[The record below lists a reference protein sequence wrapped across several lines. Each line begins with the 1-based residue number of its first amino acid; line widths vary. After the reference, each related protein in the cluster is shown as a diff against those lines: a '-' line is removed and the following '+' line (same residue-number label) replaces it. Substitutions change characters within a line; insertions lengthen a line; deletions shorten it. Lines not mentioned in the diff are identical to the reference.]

1 MPNWK
6 KVVVSGS
13 NAELSKLN
21 VSTALTASGIIY
33 PTSDGSADQ
42 VLKTDGSSNLSFGAA
57 AGAGQILEIVT
68 GMADGRSVTVGSGT
82 YTLGNVTAVQAL
94 DATYTDV
101 TGSSIAYTPPTGT
114 KALIYQFDFMWNA
127 STLSGI
133 SYHQVVIDGTAVTPS
148 KTCVA
153 ADYNSYHHS
162 HQPQTAYWVFD
173 LSVGSNDYANG
184 KVQGSAWTSNKP
196 IKLQMRES
204 DNSSYNCVLHENDF
218 MDGTTASGSARLRIP
233 KLQITAIA

>member
-1 MPNWK
+1 M
-6 KVVVSGS
+6 SI
-13 NAELSKLN
+13 KLN
-21 VSTALTASGIIY
+21 AQSGGSVALDA
-33 PTSDGSADQ
+33 PTQTTGSADITLKLPVDNGNANE
-42 VLKTDGSSNLSFGAA
+42 VLKTDGSGNLSFGTA
-57 AGAGQILEIVT
+57 AGPGQIIETVA
-68 GMADGRSVTVGSGT
+68 GMCDGRSVTVSSGT

-94 DATYTDV
+94 TNSYADI

-114 KALIYQFDFMWNA
+114 KALIYEFDFMWNA

-133 SYHQVVIDGTAVTPS
+133 SYHQILIDGTVVTPT

-162 HQPQTAYWVFD
+162 HQAQTAYWVFD

-184 KVQGSAWTSNKP
+184 KVQGSAWTSNKT
-196 IKLQMRES
+196 IKMQMRES
-204 DNSSYNCVLHENDF
+204 DNSSYNCVIHENDF
-218 MDGTTASGSARLRIP
+218 MDGTTASGSERIRIP

>member
-1 MPNWK
+1 M
-6 KVVVSGS
+6 SI
-13 NAELSKLN
+13 KLN
-21 VSTALTASGIIY
+21 AQSGGSVALDA
-33 PTSDGSADQ
+33 PTQTTSSADLTFKLPVADGSANQ
-42 VLKTDGSSNLSFGAA
+42 VLKTDGSGNLSFGAA
-57 AGAGQILEIVT
+57 AGQIIETVV

-94 DATYTDV
+94 NATYTDV

-133 SYHQVVIDGTAVTPS
+133 CYHQIVIDGTVVTPT
-148 KTCVA
+148 KTCIS

-162 HQPQTAYWVFD
+162 HQAQSAYWVFD

-184 KVQGSAWTSNKP
+184 KVQGSAWTSNKTM
-196 IKLQMRES
+196 KMQMREA
-204 DNSSYNCVLHENDF
+204 DNSSYNCVIHENDF
-218 MDGTTASGSARLRIP
+218 MDNTTAAGSDRLRIP

>member
-1 MPNWK
+1 M
-6 KVVVSGS
+6 SI
-13 NAELSKLN
+13 KLN
-21 VSTALTASGIIY
+21 AQSGGSVALDA
-33 PTSDGSADQ
+33 PTQTTSSADLTFKLPVADGSANQ
-42 VLKTDGSSNLSFGAA
+42 VLKTDGSGNLSFGAA
-57 AGAGQILEIVT
+57 AGQIIETVV

-82 YTLGNVTAVQAL
+82 YTLGNVTGVQTMTNSYA
-94 DATYTDV
+94 DV

-133 SYHQVVIDGTAVTPS
+133 CYHQIVIDGTVVTPT
-148 KTCVA
+148 KTCIS

-162 HQPQTAYWVFD
+162 HQAQSAYWVFD

-184 KVQGSAWTSNKP
+184 KVQGSAWTSNKTM
-196 IKLQMRES
+196 KMQMREA
-204 DNSSYNCVLHENDF
+204 DNSSYNCVIHENDF
-218 MDGTTASGSARLRIP
+218 MDGTTASGSDRLRIP

>member
-1 MPNWK
+1 MTIK
-6 KVVVSGS
+6 MVGSSSGS
-13 NAELSKLN
+13 VALDAPASTTGGNNIEFKLP
-21 VSTALTASGIIY
+21 VA
-33 PTSDGSADQ
+33 DGSSGQ
-42 VLKTDGSSNLSFGAA
+42 VMKTDGSGNLSFGAA
-57 AGAGQILEIVT
+57 AGAGQILETVV

-94 DATYTDV
+94 NATYTDV

-133 SYHQVVIDGTAVTPS
+133 SYHRILIDGTVVTPT

-153 ADYNSYHHS
+153 SDYNSYHHA
-162 HQPQTAYWVFD
+162 HQPQSAYWVFD

-184 KVQGSAWTSNKP
+184 KVQGSAWTSNKT
-196 IKLQMRES
+196 IKMQMREA
-204 DNSSYNCVLHENDF
+204 DNSSYNCVIHENDF
-218 MDGTTASGSARLRIP
+218 MDNTTASGSDRLRIP